1 MGNHSSQETTSS
13 GLATASLVLSIIG
26 ICLSFIPIIN
36 NVSFFLGIIAIIFA
50 IIELI
55 KKVGKGKAIAG
66 LIIGILAIVITM
78 NLQSTW
84 SKALNETTK
93 NLSKASGSS
102 TDEILKDDL
111 DVTIGNFEMTKET
124 YSTTT
129 SLPVT
134 LKNKSSSSQSF
145 NVQIEAIYSNGTR
158 ILTDNVYAS
167 NLSANQTQNFKAF
180 QFVESDKLN
189 ELKNATFRIVEIS
202 MY

>member
-93 NLSKASGSS
+93 NLPKASGSS

>member
-145 NVQIEAIYSNGTR
+145 NVQIEAIDSNGTR